1 VRVAILILG
10 VDPVVVILSFAAWV
24 GVYLPISITL
34 NLELGYTGIPNFGK
48 ALFVALGALVAG
60 GLMARITFYLLGVQG
75 NFLTDTTPMTAQVN
89 SILSNNAIL
98 SMGLLF
104 MTLAMAAGIGALM
117 GYVASYPAIRLR
129 EDYLAMTLLVMA
141 EFFILFANNYTPLV
155 TGTIGIPLPNVF
167 AWAGTSSIN
176 VATLFLV
183 VFAVLCYFYSER
195 VVRSPLGRTLRA
207 IRDNENA
214 SEALGKDTVSFRR
227 NILIVASALTAMTGV
242 FFAFY
247 QGYVQPAQYPRLD
260 WTIIPWVMVIMGGA
274 ANNFG
279 VAMGVI
285 IYEGI
290 IQTIQYLKFPLQPYV
305 PFDVNY
311 LQYIVVGI
319 LVASILIYRP
329 EGIFKE
335 KSSATL
341 GKSKTEELMKPFLP
355 TPFAEAKGPPPPAD
369 KDDKG

>member
-1 VRVAILILG
+1 LAILIAG
-10 VDPVVVILSFAAWV
+10 VDPVQLVLYLTAPIAW
-24 GVYLPISITL
+24 YMPISITL

-60 GLMARITFYLLGVQG
+60 GLMARITFYVLGIQG
-75 NFLTDTTPMTAQVN
+75 NFMTGTTLMVTQVN
-89 SILSNNAIL
+89 GILSNNA
-98 SMGLLF
+98 LLALALLL
-104 MTLAMAAGIGALM
+104 MTLALAAAVGALM

-141 EFFILFANNYTPLV
+141 EFFVLFATNFKPLV
-155 TGTIGIPLPNVF
+155 TGAIGIPLPDVYI
-167 AWAGTSSIN
+167 WAGSYSLD
-176 VATLFLV
+176 VATGVLVLFALLTYLY
-183 VFAVLCYFYSER
+183 AER

-227 NILIVASALTAMTGV
+227 NILIVASAITAMAGV
-242 FFAFY
+242 LLAFY
-247 QGYVQPAQYPRLD
+247 ESYVAPSYYPRLD
-260 WTIIPWVMVIMGGA
+260 WTIVPWVMVIMGGA

-279 VAMGVI
+279 VAMGVM
-285 IYEGI
+285 IYEVI
-290 IQTIQYLKFPLQPYV
+290 YQTITYSKFLFQSYV

-311 LQYIVVGI
+311 LQYLVVGI
-319 LVASILIYRP
+319 LVAVILIYRP

-341 GKSKTEELMKPFLP
+341 DRGKVEGLMKK
-355 TPFAEAKGPPPPAD
+355 FAPISAIDDKEEPPPEPGGPPS
-369 KDDKG
+369 